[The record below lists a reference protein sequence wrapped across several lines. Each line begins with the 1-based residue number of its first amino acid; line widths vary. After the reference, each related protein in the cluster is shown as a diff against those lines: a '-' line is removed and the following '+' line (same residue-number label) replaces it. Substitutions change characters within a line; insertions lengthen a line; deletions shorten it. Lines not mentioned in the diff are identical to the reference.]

1 MNQHHP
7 EFSAD
12 NLPPLADFLCFATY
26 GANLAFNRA
35 YKPYLAELGL
45 TYTQWITLLALAE
58 EDGLT
63 VNQLGKKLFL
73 ASNTLT
79 PLLKGLEKQGLLTRT
94 RSQSDERQVQI
105 HLTEQGRALR
115 DASSRCFAVFDSMGL
130 TMDEAVALQKAVAKL
145 RDNLL
150 AGVEKKE

>member
-7 EFSAD
+7 KFNAD

-45 TYTQWITLLALAE
+45 TYTQWITLLTLAE
-58 EDGLT
+58 QDGLT
-63 VNQLGKKLFL
+63 VSELGKKLFL

-79 PLLKGLEKQGLLTRT
+79 PLLKGLEKQGLVTRT
-94 RSQSDERQVQI
+94 RAQSDERQVHI

-115 DASSRCFAVFDSMGL
+115 DASSRCFAVFDTMGL
-130 TMDEAVALQKAVAKL
+130 TMNEVVVLQKAMAKL

-150 AGVEKKE
+150 DRMEKRE

>member
-1 MNQHHP
+1 MSQHL

-26 GANLAFNRA
+26 GASLAFNRA

-115 DASSRCFAVFDSMGL
+115 DASGRCFAVFDNMGL
-130 TMDEAVALQKAVAKL
+130 TMDEVAALQKAVAKL

-150 AGVEKKE
+150 DGIEK